1 MHFLFL
7 EILFNVI
14 KFILWAL
21 KNSNFVPTLTKFAY
35 FEIKWMWGPNLVD
48 AKCLDKWQN
57 HSHYCKKCAK
67 MGLRLFKV
75 GDTDREPSSD
85 SLSVGSD
92 EYVACPNW
100 LGDSG
105 VRIGSVVGSA
115 NFTIVLCSGFPRYGV
130 LQSKAMQRLL
140 GSLN

>member
-1 MHFLFL
+1 
-7 EILFNVI
+7 
-14 KFILWAL
+14 
-21 KNSNFVPTLTKFAY
+21 
-35 FEIKWMWGPNLVD
+35 
-48 AKCLDKWQN
+48 
-57 HSHYCKKCAK
+57 
-67 MGLRLFKV
+67 MGLRLLKV

-115 NFTIVLCSGFPRYGV
+115 TFTIVLCSGFSKIWRFTIQSDAKIVGFIQLIKHSV
-130 LQSKAMQRLL
+130 LKKKRRKKNSCVKWIQEINLI
-140 GSLN
+140 